1 VPPRVESPRSA
12 PGRPDL
18 AALPP
23 AELTGAFEQL
33 FEEHSGRLHAYLSR
47 RVGSTVAEDLVAETF
62 LIALRERCRYDPS
75 RAAVRTWL
83 YGIAT
88 NLLRNHVRS
97 EVRGLRATGQRN
109 RWADVEEAHPDRAAA
124 RVDAEVRIGQLAG
137 ALAQLSAGDRDVLL
151 LVSWAGLSTAEV
163 GEVLGIPAG
172 TVRSRLHRVR
182 NWIRANAAAT
192 HDDDLRSDHD
202 G

>member
-1 VPPRVESPRSA
+1 
-12 PGRPDL
+12 
-18 AALPP
+18 
-23 AELTGAFEQL
+23 
-33 FEEHSGRLHAYLSR
+33 LSR

-88 NLLRNHVRS
+88 NLLRNHVRT
-97 EVRGLRATGQRN
+97 EMRGLRATGRRN
-109 RWADVEEAHPDRAAA
+109 RWADVEEDHPDRAAA
-124 RVDAEVRIGQLAG
+124 RVDAEVRIGQLSG
-137 ALAQLSAGDRDVLL
+137 ALAQLSASDRDLLL

-182 NWIRANAAAT
+182 NWIRANAAT
-192 HDDDLRSDHD
+192 TPDDDLRSDHD

>member
-1 VPPRVESPRSA
+1 VQPRVGTPRSA

-23 AELTGAFEQL
+23 AELTSAFEQL
-33 FEEHSGRLHAYLSR
+33 FAEHAGTLHGYLSR
-47 RVGSTVAEDLVAETF
+47 RVGPTVAEDLVAETF
-62 LIALRERCRYDPS
+62 LAALREPGRYDPS

-88 NLLRNHVRS
+88 NLLRNHVRT
-97 EVRGLRATGQRN
+97 ELRGLRATARRH
-109 RWADVEEAHPDRAAA
+109 RWAEVEEDHPERAAA
-124 RVDAEVRIGQLAG
+124 RIDAAVRVAQLAG
-137 ALAQLSAGDRDVLL
+137 ALVQLSASDRDVLL

-182 NWIRANAAAT
+182 SWIREHAAAA
-192 HDDDLRSDHD
+192 HDDPRSDHD